1 MNDIKSLDN
10 DNPATQGK
18 SVVKI
23 GEQEYTLYFSQRD
36 FMDVEEKFGSYLKIP
51 EMIQRREFTLKHY
64 AYLFHKMVNRYGED
78 ETYSMDDCID
88 ILYTHPKGLAQGQ
101 IVVTLAFNNYLMAGV
116 KKSKG
121 KKTKTRKA

>member
-36 FMDVEEKFGSYLKIP
+36 FMDIEEEFGSYQKIL
-51 EMIQRREFTLKHY
+51 EMIQTRELKLKHY
-64 AYLFHKMVNRYGED
+64 GYLFHKMVNRYGEA
-78 ETYSMDDCID
+78 ETLSMEECID
-88 ILYTHPKGLAQGQ
+88 MLYTHPKGLNHGQ
-101 IVVTLAFNNYLMAGV
+101 VLVITAFNNYLLAGV

-121 KKTKTRKA
+121 KKTRSVKA